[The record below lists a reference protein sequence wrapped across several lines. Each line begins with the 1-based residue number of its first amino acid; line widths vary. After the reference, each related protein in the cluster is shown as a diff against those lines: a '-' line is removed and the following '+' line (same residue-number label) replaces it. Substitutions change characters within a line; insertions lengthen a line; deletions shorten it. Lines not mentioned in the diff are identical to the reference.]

1 MRFRLVLSCVNVCA
15 ALVQNSV
22 VYVFDLSA
30 VDLETEDV
38 VFSEVHLYKRRR
50 WSRLSN
56 RSPRWSDRG
65 VAVGVYELTP
75 SSIVQR
81 TRRTVTGWSAGWQTL
96 DVTDIV
102 TAGVDSLGDRTTPP
116 VMIAVSFADLV

>member
-1 MRFRLVLSCVNVCA
+1 MNVCA

-102 TAGVDSLGDRTTPP
+102 TAGVDSLRDRTTPP